1 VNNKIIRH
9 LKYNIMPDFIQS
21 YNVNSLYIC
30 VLLLVYNI
38 CKSNYEYINIFL
50 SKIYLLNYTS
60 FIIVINII
68 GLYLFLKN
76 VSFEVN
82 IKCSLKYK

>member
-1 VNNKIIRH
+1 
-9 LKYNIMPDFIQS
+9 MPDFIQN

-30 VLLLVYNI
+30 LLLLVYNI
-38 CKSNYEYINIFL
+38 CKSNYEYINIIL
-50 SKIYLLNYTS
+50 NKIYLLNYTS